1 MDVELDQRTYDL
13 LRLVDRHGPIG
24 SIQLVELMQ
33 QRGYDI
39 KDRTIRLQL
48 SELDD
53 LGLTE
58 KVPGRGRRLTESGRQ
73 ELDQGDVSGRLEQ
86 IRAQISMLTS
96 RVSYDPMEDS
106 GALVAS
112 SAFVD
117 DDDLNEA
124 LDVIRRLEAL
134 PLGPLPVAVEPA
146 ADGEP
151 GDHRILASSS
161 ITLDGVLLAHGIN
174 VDLLTAGVLEYV
186 ASEDDTVDDH
196 TSVSDADLGGHI
208 WRFVDV
214 INGEGSSIDVIS
226 LLIEADRSDVTSLLD
241 TERRGLLIGDDRQFP
256 VNRFEEARDLS
267 LATRSALGG
276 VIDLR
281 RPREDTTF
289 SSGTPAW
296 AFGSLTYAG
305 AGELVIAALHE
316 QGLATDW
323 ETLYGTVARN
333 RLEAVDALRPTV
345 ADD

>member
-33 QRGYDI
+33 QRGYGI

-48 SELDD
+48 SELDE

-58 KVPGRGRRLTESGRQ
+58 KVPGQGRRLTESGRT
-73 ELDQGDVSGRLEQ
+73 ELDQGDVTGRLDQ
-86 IRAQISMLTS
+86 IRAQISVLTS

-112 SAFVD
+112 GAFVD
-117 DDDLNEA
+117 DADLDAA

-134 PLGPLPVAVEPA
+134 PLGPIPVAIEPTTG
-146 ADGEP
+146 GEP
-151 GDHRILASSS
+151 GDYRILAASS

-174 VDLLTAGVLEYV
+174 VDLLTAGVLEYE
-186 ASEDDTVDDH
+186 ASTDETVDDD
-196 TSVSDADLGGHI
+196 TSLSDADLGGHI

-226 LLIEADRSDVTSLLD
+226 LLIEAGRSDVDSLLE
-241 TERRGLLIGDDRQFP
+241 TGQTGLIIGDDRQFP
-256 VNRFEEARDLS
+256 VNRYEEARDLAV
-267 LATRSALGG
+267 ATRGALGG

-281 RPREDTTF
+281 RPREDTKF

-296 AFGSLTYAG
+296 AFGSLTYG
-305 AGELVIAALHE
+305 GVGELVISALHE
-316 QGLATDW
+316 RGLATDW

-333 RLEAVDALRPTV
+333 RLNVVDTQYPKPT
-345 ADD
+345 DD